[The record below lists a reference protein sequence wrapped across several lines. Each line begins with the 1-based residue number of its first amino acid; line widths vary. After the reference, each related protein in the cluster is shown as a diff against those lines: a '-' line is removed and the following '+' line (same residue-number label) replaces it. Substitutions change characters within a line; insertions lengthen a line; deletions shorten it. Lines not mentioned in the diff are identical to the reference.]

1 MNKNIFTII
10 MVLMLII
17 GNAAS
22 FYFNDR
28 MLKTHTNVVLS
39 IMIVLMIVKNMIK
52 NGSSSKTNR

>member
-10 MVLMLII
+10 MVLMLVI

-28 MLKTHTNVVLS
+28 MLKTSTNVVLCF
-39 IMIVLMIVKNMIK
+39 MILLMIIK

>member
-1 MNKNIFTII
+1 MNKNISTII

-28 MLKTHTNVVLS
+28 MLKTPTNVVLS
-39 IMIVLMIVKNMIK
+39 IMIVLMIIK

>member
-1 MNKNIFTII
+1 

-28 MLKTHTNVVLS
+28 MLKTPTNVVLS
-39 IMIVLMIVKNMIK
+39 IMIVLMIVKNMIIK